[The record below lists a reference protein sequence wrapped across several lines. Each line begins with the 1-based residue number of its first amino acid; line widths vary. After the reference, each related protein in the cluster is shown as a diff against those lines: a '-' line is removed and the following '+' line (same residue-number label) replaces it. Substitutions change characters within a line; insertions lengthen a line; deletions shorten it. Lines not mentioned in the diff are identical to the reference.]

1 MQPKLFQLSNAMTR
15 SPNTLLILVVAA
27 LLIVGA
33 IITSKFRRNSKSQTE
48 ALPEQI
54 SAPIPS
60 EQEALRMEDLI
71 RLAESSLEHMATHL
85 ADYTA
90 RFEKIE
96 VDLEKNTSELSEM
109 RLKVQTRFRNKQTDS
124 PRRIY
129 IKFNLPDSVSGR
141 EVIWREDKYEGK
153 MAVHEIGFL
162 IGLKTL
168 WLDPT
173 GLIAMQGQRHPVSEL
188 GIVKLTEQLI
198 SRGKKDLKNPSIKIH
213 SRQDYEFDG
222 QEARMITVIR
232 DQPLSEPDDF
242 QKAEII
248 MDLERNLVL
257 SFRSYVKA
265 ETEDNGYQ
273 LTESYSYFDL
283 QTNVQ
288 LTESDFDITNEEYQ
302 IP

>member
-1 MQPKLFQLSNAMTR
+1 MQPKLFQLSNTMTR
-15 SPNTLLILVVAA
+15 SPKTLLILAVAA

-33 IITSKFRRNSKSQTE
+33 IITAKFTRKPKSQIE

-54 SAPIPS
+54 GAQIFSD
-60 EQEALRMEDLI
+60 QEALTMEDLI
-71 RLAESSLEHMATHL
+71 RLAESSLENMATHL
-85 ADYTA
+85 FDYTA

-109 RLKVQTRFRNKQTDS
+109 QLKVQTRFRNKKSDS

-141 EVIWREDKYEGK
+141 EVIWREDKYDGK

-168 WLDPT
+168 WLDPS
-173 GLIAMQGQRHPVSEL
+173 GMIAMQGQRHPVSEL

-213 SRQDYEFDG
+213 SRQGYEFDG

-232 DQPLSEPDDF
+232 DQPPSEPDDF

-248 MDLERNLVL
+248 MDLQRNLVL

-265 ETEDNGYQ
+265 ESEGNSYQ

-283 QTNVQ
+283 RTNEQ
-288 LTESDFDITNEEYQ
+288 LTESDFDIANEEYQ
-302 IP
+302 FP

>member
-1 MQPKLFQLSNAMTR
+1 
-15 SPNTLLILVVAA
+15 
-27 LLIVGA
+27 
-33 IITSKFRRNSKSQTE
+33 
-48 ALPEQI
+48 
-54 SAPIPS
+54 
-60 EQEALRMEDLI
+60 
-71 RLAESSLEHMATHL
+71 
-85 ADYTA
+85 
-90 RFEKIE
+90 
-96 VDLEKNTSELSEM
+96 
-109 RLKVQTRFRNKQTDS
+109 
-124 PRRIY
+124 
-129 IKFNLPDSVSGR
+129 
-141 EVIWREDKYEGK
+141 

-302 IP
+302 FP